1 MISVSTPK
9 ILLLAP
15 LLILLSS
22 CSKSGFFGSSETNS
36 GEPLLSSKQII
47 SGSADGSSSS
57 LISNGETNIKIDPP
71 ENTLWSDFTIDLGA
85 DFLESNICS
94 GKIIFGR
101 SGSALCGATAWN
113 VSTLSLDSA
122 NIGSLN
128 GSIYSYSAN
137 ANVAHSTINLDMG
150 ADFTTLNF
158 CSGKTV
164 LGLAGSANC
173 IQGSTIS
180 PGAAGD
186 ILLNKEAW
194 MSNGTKVIGTMP
206 NHATWDLTL
215 AFPSAGYFSAVSN
228 APSASQFC
236 NSATSGQNILGI
248 SGTAVCQGA
257 SGGTNAAASEV
268 LAGKY
273 FWNANGTSTLGTM
286 PASTFGDLTS
296 SNMYRDTATTQM
308 NLAFEKSTSSYA
320 SGYRDIPDVY
330 KDDDGHWDSAQGCS
344 GAGALNQTCT
354 KIVKSTRPTTPCG
367 VGAGL
372 NTINL
377 RIADCLTL
385 NPLTSMWSASTNG
398 ISGEA
403 NWKLVTL
410 VGGKEVWRD
419 ERTGFLWG
427 DHLNA
432 DNWCRASGNGQAD
445 GICNGNTASMCAE
458 GGTLSPAIAGEDWA
472 NGVYDLAKGGMGATG
487 SSNSPSVRWRLPTRN
502 DLMQAEIDGIRFVLP
517 NLTYYWSATIF
528 SNSRDSAWTFLS
540 FNAGGFQNALRSDN
554 NPVRCLGR

>member
-1 MISVSTPK
+1 MISISTPK
-9 ILLLAP
+9 ILLIAP
-15 LLILLSS
+15 MLILLSS

-296 SNMYRDTATTQM
+296 SNMYRNTATTQM
-308 NLAFEKSTSSYA
+308 NLALEKSTTSYA
-320 SGYRDIPDVY
+320 SGYREIPDTT
-330 KDDDGHWDSAQGCS
+330 KDDDGYDASS
-344 GAGALNQTCT
+344 PV
-354 KIVKSTRPTTPCG
+354 VKATRPSVTCGTTQ
-367 VGAGL
+367 
-372 NTINL
+372 NTL
-377 RIADCLTL
+377 AARIADCLAQNGTDA
-385 NPLTSMWSASTNG
+385 TWDGAVKG
-398 ISGEA
+398 ISGEGV
-403 NWKLVTL
+403 WKLVTRTSTS
-410 VGGKEVWRD
+410 KEVWRD
-419 ERTGFLWG
+419 ERTGLLWG
-427 DHLNA
+427 DNLGA
-432 DNWCRASGNGQAD
+432 KSWCEASGNTQTNATD
-445 GICNGNTASMCAE
+445 GTGNGDCDPANFFNKSVCVE
-458 GGTLSPAIAGEDWA
+458 GGSLAPAIAGENWTS
-472 NGVYDLAKGGMGATG
+472 GTYDNAKGAMGAI
-487 SSNSPSVRWRLPTRN
+487 SSATSPSVRWRLPTRN
-502 DLMQAEIDGIRFVLP
+502 DWYQADINGIRFVLP
-517 NLTYYWSATIF
+517 NMAVSFWTASTHSLVRGSGITF
-528 SNSRDSAWTFLS
+528 SGHYGVAGSDSK
-540 FNAGGFQNALRSDN
+540 FNPGPSI
-554 NPVRCLGR
+554 RCIGR